1 MKKIKLNT
9 VTSTNDYSMGL
20 LNKKEVECETVVYA
34 DSQSKGKGLGSNV
47 WYSEDYKSLVF
58 SLIMFPE
65 IKVDRH
71 FVLSMIVSLAMCDYL
86 RFKGIPAVI
95 KWPNDIFCQNKKL
108 AGILIENNIVGDEL
122 KSSVIGVGLNMN
134 LSEFPSYLPEAI
146 SMFQLSKQK
155 YDIDKEVEIITEII
169 TEKFSA
175 CRDSDFEYLKE
186 LYLEKLFKLNEYHNY
201 RSDGT
206 VFTAR
211 IIDIREDGHLVLETE
226 DKLVREYYFK
236 EVEFI

>member
-20 LNKKEVECETVVYA
+20 LNNKEVECETVVYA

-58 SLIMFPE
+58 SLIIFPE
-65 IKVDRH
+65 LKVERH
-71 FVLSMIVSLAMCDYL
+71 FVLSMIVSLAMIDYL

-108 AGILIENNIVGDEL
+108 AGILIENNIVGDEI

-134 LSEFPSYLPEAI
+134 IAEFPNNLPEAV
-146 SMFQLSKQK
+146 SMFQLTKQK
-155 YDIDKEVEIITEII
+155 YDIDKEVEIISEVIS
-169 TEKFSA
+169 EKFST
-175 CRDSDFEYLKE
+175 CRNRDFEYLKG
-186 LYLEKLFKLNEYHNY
+186 LYLERLYRLNEYHNY
-201 RSDGT
+201 RSDG
-206 VFTAR
+206 VVISAR
-211 IIDIREDGHLVLETE
+211 IIDIREDGHLVLETK
-226 DKLVREYYFK
+226 DQLVREYYFK